1 MSMRSMKETVLV
13 WIAMPIVVFGGA
25 WALAGL
31 PDWQSALCIALAVA
45 FAMWVA
51 AWSERRRPVEAS
63 AEPAEQA
70 IGSTAREL
78 EVIVVVGPYAAALF
92 PRDGGRATLRRD
104 DRAVWLLA
112 DTPTRLNDV
121 MTQVKAARGRFP
133 DAALLPVVPEGDDE
147 SVLRREFAQWRI
159 ALQAA
164 YCHPECVLPCHV
176 AVYAC
181 LGPGEDGTPQTRWF
195 GDALE
200 FNAPH
205 VTEAIGLSDRLPAIR
220 GSLAESRHA
229 EAAVRSALGL
239 AVFEWLDEAA
249 LLSSI
254 SALSNTVPFAL
265 QGASL
270 ADIDHTPIRPG
281 AWTRWLIA
289 RTGLQPRVT
298 KPVAGPLPLPRIHAS
313 APGSAGP
320 AKRHLLPSPVNRRE
334 WPLASHVLLSSVA
347 ATTVAVAISGAV
359 NYRIVER
366 ISDDLSAYWN
376 TPAVRITASIDSFER
391 LRAARDEVARNL
403 RDGAPFGAGWGLYPG
418 RALLPRVD
426 VALTA
431 YQPPLT
437 TVQIDSLSLFA
448 SGKATF
454 SPAHERRELAHVLRL
469 IRENPDQRVLIEG
482 HADSEGSAD
491 ANLRLSEARARA
503 IRDWLVAE
511 GGLSVARFAIQGMGD
526 IRPIADNRSEA
537 GRALNRRVDVS
548 LIPDGVRH

>member
-1 MSMRSMKETVLV
+1 MSMRSMKEKRLV
-13 WIAMPIVVFGGA
+13 WIAMPIIVFGGA

-31 PDWQSALCIALAVA
+31 PDWQGALCIALAVA
-45 FAMWVA
+45 SAMWIA
-51 AWSERRRPVEAS
+51 ARYERRRPVQAS
-63 AEPAEQA
+63 PGVAEQVLD
-70 IGSTAREL
+70 STAREL
-78 EVIVVVGPYAAALF
+78 DIIVVVGPYAAALF
-92 PRDGGRATLRRD
+92 PRDGGRASLRRD
-104 DRAVWLLA
+104 DQAVWLMA
-112 DTPTRLNDV
+112 DTPARLNDV

-133 DAALLPVVPEGDDE
+133 DAALLPVIPEGDDE
-147 SVLRREFAQWRI
+147 SVLRGEFAQWRI
-159 ALQAA
+159 ALQAE

-181 LGPGEDGTPQTRWF
+181 LGPREGGTPQTRWF
-195 GDALE
+195 GDALG

-205 VTEAIGLSDRLPAIR
+205 IKEAIGLFDRLPAIR
-220 GSLAESRHA
+220 SHLAESRHPDA
-229 EAAVRSALGL
+229 SVRGALGL

-298 KPVAGPLPLPRIHAS
+298 KPVAGPLPLPRIHVSAS
-313 APGSAGP
+313 GSATPIGRDP
-320 AKRHLLPSPVNRRE
+320 LPSPSDRRE

-366 ISDDLSAYWN
+366 VADDLYVYWN

-391 LRAARDEVARNL
+391 LRAARDEVARYL

-426 VALTA
+426 VALRA
-431 YQPPLT
+431 YRPPLT

-454 SPAHERRELAHVLRL
+454 SAAHEHRELAHVLRL

-511 GGLSVARFAIQGMGD
+511 GGLPATRFAIQGMGD

-537 GRALNRRVDVS
+537 GRAQNRRVDIS
-548 LIPDGVRH
+548 LIPDGVRR

>member
-1 MSMRSMKETVLV
+1 MSIRSMKKIGLV
-13 WIAMPIVVFGGA
+13 WIAMAIVVFGSA
-25 WALAGL
+25 WVLAGL
-31 PDWQSALCIALAVA
+31 PDWLSALCIGSAIASVLWGVA
-45 FAMWVA
+45 WY
-51 AWSERRRPVEAS
+51 ERRRPVA
-63 AEPAEQA
+63 APAAAPADE
-70 IGSTAREL
+70 IGSTVREL

-92 PRDGGRATLRRD
+92 PREAGRATLRRD

-112 DTPTRLNDV
+112 DTPARLNDV

-147 SVLRREFAQWRI
+147 SVLRGEFAQWRI

-181 LGPGEDGTPQTRWF
+181 LGPGNASTPQTRWF
-195 GDALE
+195 GDPLG
-200 FNAPH
+200 FSAPH
-205 VTEAIGLSDRLPAIR
+205 VKDAIGLSDRLPAIR
-220 GSLAESRHA
+220 SQLAESRHA
-229 EAAVRSALGL
+229 QAAVRGALGL

-270 ADIDHTPIRPG
+270 ADIDHTPVRPG

-298 KPVAGPLPLPRIHAS
+298 KPVAGPLPLPCIHAS
-313 APGSAGP
+313 APVSADTDG
-320 AKRHLLPSPVNRRE
+320 RPSAPSSVNRRA
-334 WPLASHVLLSSVA
+334 WPLASHVLLSSVTA
-347 ATTVAVAISGAV
+347 VTVAVAISGAV
-359 NYRIVER
+359 NYRLVER
-366 ISDDLSAYWN
+366 IADDLSAYWN
-376 TPAVRITASIDSFER
+376 TPAVRITASIDTFER
-391 LRAARDEVARNL
+391 LRAARAEVARHL
-403 RDGAPFGAGWGLYPG
+403 RDGEPFGAGWGLYPG

-426 VALTA
+426 VALAA
-431 YQPPLT
+431 YRPPLT
-437 TVQIDSLSLFA
+437 TLQIDSLSLFP

-454 SPAHERRELAHVLRL
+454 SSAHEHRELAHVLRL

-482 HADSEGSAD
+482 HADSEGSSD

-503 IRDWLVAE
+503 IRDWLVVQ
-511 GGLSVARFAIQGMGD
+511 GGLPATRFAIQGMGD

-548 LIPDGVRH
+548 LIPNGLRR

>member
-1 MSMRSMKETVLV
+1 MSMRSIKEIGLV

-31 PDWQSALCIALAVA
+31 PDWLSALCIGSAVA
-45 FAMWVA
+45 SALWVA
-51 AWSERRRPVEAS
+51 TWYERRRPAP
-63 AEPAEQA
+63 APAESA
-70 IGSTAREL
+70 VEEIGSAAREL
-78 EVIVVVGPYAAALF
+78 EVVVVVGPYAAALF
-92 PRDGGRATLRRD
+92 PREGGRATLRRD

-112 DTPTRLNDV
+112 DTPARLNDV

-181 LGPGEDGTPQTRWF
+181 LGPGKDGTPQTRWF
-195 GDALE
+195 GDSLE
-200 FNAPH
+200 FNAPRLKN
-205 VTEAIGLSDRLPAIR
+205 AIGVSDRLPAIR
-220 GSLAESRHA
+220 SQLAESRHA
-229 EAAVRSALGL
+229 EAAGRSALGL

-265 QGASL
+265 RGASL
-270 ADIDHTPIRPG
+270 ADIDHTPVRPG

-289 RTGLQPRVT
+289 KTGLQPRVT
-298 KPVAGPLPLPRIHAS
+298 KPVAGPLPLPRIRALAS
-313 APGSAGP
+313 VSADTDGRPPAPS
-320 AKRHLLPSPVNRRE
+320 SVNRRA
-334 WPLASHVLLSSVA
+334 WPLASHVLLSSVTA
-347 ATTVAVAISGAV
+347 VTVAVAISGAV
-359 NYRIVER
+359 NYRLVER
-366 ISDDLSAYWN
+366 IADDLSIYWN
-376 TPAVRITASIDSFER
+376 TPSVRITASIDSFER
-391 LRAARDEVARNL
+391 LRTARDEVARNL
-403 RDGAPFGAGWGLYPG
+403 HDGAPFGAGWGLYPG

-426 VALTA
+426 VALAA
-431 YQPPLT
+431 YRPPLT
-437 TVQIDSLSLFA
+437 TVQIDSLSLFP

-454 SPAHERRELAHVLRL
+454 SPAHEHRELAHVLRL

-482 HADSEGSAD
+482 HADSEGSSD

-503 IRDWLVAE
+503 IRDWLVVE
-511 GGLSVARFAIQGMGD
+511 GGLPVTRFAIQGMGD

-548 LIPDGVRH
+548 LIPDGLRR